1 MFETL
6 KNVILLAFMLGLIIA
21 IHEFGHLVAA
31 KMFGVYVSEY
41 AIGMGPT
48 LFSKQYGETKYSLRA
63 FPLGGFCAIAGDSEG
78 GPESEVDISN
88 IPPERTLTGISPLKR
103 IVVMLAGVFMNCVL
117 AWVIFA
123 MIILSNGYYA
133 TSSKPVILAVQENSP
148 AMNAGIK
155 EGDIVEKVELPNGLS
170 ISTDSYTELVSFL
183 STYEGDGAWKMK
195 MNRDGERIDIEVA
208 PEYIEAEER
217 YMIGIGFGSA
227 AVDVKKVNI
236 FNSLIFSLDYMKTML
251 KIMISSLVSIFVGKI
266 GVDNLSGPVGIY
278 STVKETATLGFSYYI
293 QLIAVVSLNIGLMN
307 LIPLP
312 VFDGGRVVL
321 TTIEMIIGRP
331 INKKFEAVIMS
342 ISLAIMLFLIIFVT
356 YNDIGKI
363 IGG

>member
-1 MFETL
+1 MFDTL
-6 KNVILLAFMLGLIIA
+6 RNIILLAFMLGLIIA

-41 AIGMGPT
+41 AIGMGPVV
-48 LFSKQYGETKYSLRA
+48 FSKQFGETKYSLRA
-63 FPLGGFCAIAGDSEG
+63 LPLGGFCAIAGDSEG
-78 GPESEVDISN
+78 GPESEVDMSDV
-88 IPPERTLTGISPLKR
+88 PPERTLTGISPLKR

-123 MIILSNGYYA
+123 MVILSNGYYA
-133 TSSKPVILAVQENSP
+133 TSSKPVILSVQENSP
-148 AMNAGIK
+148 ALKAGIK

-170 ISTDSYTELVSFL
+170 ISTDSYNELVSFL
-183 STYEGDGAWKMK
+183 STYEGNGVWKMR
-195 MNRDGERIDIEVA
+195 MNRDGEKIEIEVA
-208 PEYIEAEER
+208 PEYVEAEDR

-227 AVDVKKVNI
+227 AVDIKQVNI
-236 FNSLIFSLDYMKTML
+236 FNCFFFSFDYMKTMM
-251 KIMISSLVSIFVGKI
+251 KIMISSLVSLFVGKL
-266 GVDNLSGPVGIY
+266 GMENVSGPVGIY
-278 STVKETATLGFSYYI
+278 SSVKETATLGFVYYI
-293 QLIAVVSLNIGLMN
+293 QLIAIVSLNIGLMN

-321 TTIEMIIGRP
+321 TAIEMVIGRP
-331 INKKFEAVIMS
+331 INKKFEAAIMS
-342 ISLAIMLFLIIFVT
+342 ISLALMLFLIIFVT